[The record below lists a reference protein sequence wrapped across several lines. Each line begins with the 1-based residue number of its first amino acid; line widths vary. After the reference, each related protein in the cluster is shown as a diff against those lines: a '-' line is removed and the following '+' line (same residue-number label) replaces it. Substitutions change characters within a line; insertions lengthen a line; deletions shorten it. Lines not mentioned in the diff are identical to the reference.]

1 MPLED
6 LPTHLTEVEKRGVF
20 ATDSGWET
28 DSVGNDNPDAQREV
42 LTAIGNLATKL
53 GPAIV
58 KSINWKAGSGAYTKA
73 AGGTIGLEFVF
84 NEEVTGFSNT
94 TAPLTNSAS
103 ASRNVTLEFTDVTD
117 NIVTFAKTF
126 PANTASLD
134 VADVLGISNTDVLTL
149 NGDTILGFGGGSS
162 SLDISAID
170 SSFFPSGITIG

>member
-1 MPLED
+1 MALSD
-6 LPTHLTEVEKRGVF
+6 LPTHLSKAEKRGVF

-28 DSVGNDNPDAQREV
+28 DAGGNGNPDAQREV
-42 LTAIGNLATKL
+42 LTAIGALATTL

-126 PANTASLD
+126 PANTVSLD
-134 VADVLGISNTDVLTL
+134 VADVLIFSDSAQLSL
-149 NGDTILGFGGGSS
+149 NSDSIFGFGGGSS
-162 SLDISAID
+162 DLTLDSAVIS
-170 SSFFPSGITIG
+170 FPTGITIG